1 MSKVIVFLA
10 RNSLGIDIAEIN
22 RIERVNPCGL
32 KIYSVNY
39 SMADILE
46 FETDEQLEAYLQE
59 CYATNIMLHA
69 CDRNTDPLRLK
80 FFISF
85 VTLLVKFRREFF
97 P

>member
-59 CYATNIMLHA
+59 LSEIALQCAIFMPTVKAEVY
-69 CDRNTDPLRLK
+69 RVRPLQ
-80 FFISF
+80 
-85 VTLLVKFRREFF
+85 